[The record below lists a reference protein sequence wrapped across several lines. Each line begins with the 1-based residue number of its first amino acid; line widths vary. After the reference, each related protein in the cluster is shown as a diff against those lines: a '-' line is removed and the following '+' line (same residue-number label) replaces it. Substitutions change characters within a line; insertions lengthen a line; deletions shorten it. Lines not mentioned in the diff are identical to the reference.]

1 MTTSDA
7 SWSASLRQIGELE
20 RQDHWHLRDDDHC
33 YFFGEYSPGKG
44 WAHSRTNQ
52 LVLNL
57 KKKPELRTT
66 NQWVHKT
73 RAIADVGRAIAA
85 NFKPEMLPGI
95 TFVPIPPS
103 KPPEH
108 PDYDDRMLQV
118 ARRIAPACDVRE
130 VLQTAAARDPRHT
143 SGSKRDPAALR
154 ATLRVRPELLAGL
167 GARPIVLLD
176 DVLTTGCS
184 YTVCRDLL
192 AAQLPGASIFGIFV
206 ARRIVDR
213 SSAFEDFADLD
224 L

>member
-7 SWSASLRQIGELE
+7 SWSASLRKISELE
-20 RQDHWHLRDDDHC
+20 RGDHWYLRDTDQC

-44 WAHSRTNQ
+44 WAHSQTNQ

-57 KKKPELRTT
+57 KKKPALRTT

-73 RAIADVGRAIAA
+73 KAIADVGRAIAA

-103 KPPEH
+103 KPREH
-108 PDYDDRMLQV
+108 PEYDDRMLQV

-130 VLQTAAARDPRHT
+130 VIHTAVARDPRHT
-143 SGSKRDPAALR
+143 SGSKRDPAELR
-154 ATLRVRPELLAGL
+154 ATLGVRPELLAGL
-167 GARPIVLLD
+167 GARSIVILD

-192 AAQLPGASIFGIFV
+192 AQHLPEATIFGIFV

-213 SSAFEDFADLD
+213 TAAFEDFADLD
-224 L
+224 F

>member
-7 SWSASLRQIGELE
+7 SWSPSLRQIGDLE
-20 RQDHWHLRDDDHC
+20 RQDHWYLRDGDRC

-44 WAHSRTNQ
+44 WAHSQTNQ

-57 KKKPELRTT
+57 KKPPALRTT
-66 NQWVHKT
+66 SQWVHKT
-73 RAIADVGRAIAA
+73 NAIGQVGRSIAA
-85 NFKPEMLPGI
+85 NFKAEMLPGI

-103 KPPEH
+103 KPVDH

-130 VLQTAAARDPRHT
+130 ALYTLAERDPRHT
-143 SGSKRDPAALR
+143 SGSKRDPDALR
-154 ATLRVRPELLAGL
+154 ASLGIRAELLANL
-167 GARPIVLLD
+167 GERPIVILD

-192 AAQLPGASIFGIFV
+192 AQHLPGASIFGIFV
-206 ARRIVDR
+206 ARRVVDR
-213 SSAFEDFADLD
+213 TGAFADFSDLD
-224 L
+224 A